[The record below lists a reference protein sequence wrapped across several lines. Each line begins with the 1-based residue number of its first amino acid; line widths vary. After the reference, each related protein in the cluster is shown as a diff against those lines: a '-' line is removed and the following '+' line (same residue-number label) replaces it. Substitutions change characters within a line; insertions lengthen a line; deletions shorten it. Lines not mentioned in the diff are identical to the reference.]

1 MIVFIVTI
9 FLTAVVCVT
18 GAFAIMLAVTTSH
31 IRQAYAI
38 PARPL
43 LMPTTTEQ
51 IPPDLAAFLAQVVPA
66 LNDLGFAA
74 VASVHA
80 PQMLASISWTQIL
93 FIRGERGDRASV
105 MLLRANRG
113 TLAATPPTLAF
124 ATELP
129 DGRSVKTG
137 MRQPASGSANLHDGI
152 AALYR
157 KHRTDVDRQ
166 LGGDAIGL
174 IPEPGDEI
182 AWLQARAGAIASVL
196 AKDVGFVEAAEGQ
209 SFRPP
214 WRWAMRVA
222 WKELWTR
229 RARARR
235 QGFEITPSVAIASPT
250 VLSPLPPPPN
260 SR

>member
-1 MIVFIVTI
+1 MIVFIVAM
-9 FLTAVVCVT
+9 FLTAVFCVT
-18 GAFAIMLAVTTSH
+18 GAIGIMLALHTSE
-31 IRQAYAI
+31 IREAFAI

-43 LMPTTTEQ
+43 LVPTTTEQ

-66 LNDLGFAA
+66 LNDLSFVA

-80 PQMLASISWTQIL
+80 PQMLASISWTQVL
-93 FIRGERGDRASV
+93 FLRRDRGDRASV
-105 MLLRANRG
+105 MLLRAKSS

-124 ATELP
+124 ATELT

-137 MRQPASGSANLHDGI
+137 MRQPASGSPNLHDGV

-174 IPEPGDEI
+174 MPELGDEI

-196 AKDVGFVEAAEGQ
+196 AKDVGFIETADGQ
-209 SFRPP
+209 LFRPP
-214 WRWAMRVA
+214 WRWAMRAA

-229 RARARR
+229 RPRARR
-235 QGFEITPSVAIASPT
+235 QGFEITPSIAIASPMT
-250 VLSPLPPPPN
+250 PSPLPPPPN